1 MYEKCSE
8 QFKRANDN
16 IMYYYAVNTMA
27 LQLAEQKKH
36 DETFALL
43 NKIENECADS
53 NVIAKM
59 WETKVFLYYNLQQ
72 YDSAIYS
79 VNQLQAYGNCDA
91 TGFVK
96 KAQAFWFVQQYDSA
110 LYYAKHVMTLP
121 DASPQD
127 RYNMLYILAYNDS
140 TVNTDKIREI
150 TEERADINIDVI
162 TPLLQQLT
170 LAADILKQDV
180 ERGPH
185 YMYPLFLLF
194 TVCLT
199 GCLLWYVRRR
209 HKQLKVETA
218 VEQKKTAL
226 LQKKQRLI
234 IQENSKIAEETI
246 SLRQQQEALF
256 DMRIKKLEGNCHTL
270 SLSHNMLND
279 LHWKNSEELYETVNT
294 LFCQLA
300 NKLKAIGSL
309 NEKEIRL
316 CILVLIG
323 NMKDKEIADILC
335 YSDKTIRGTKRKVA
349 IKLGTTSAGLR
360 NFLLNKAA
368 E

>member
-1 MYEKCSE
+1 MANEDSTISLDTR
-8 QFKRANDN
+8 QQIHADRADIHKQIEIRQGNLSH
-16 IMYYYAVNTMA
+16 AV
-27 LQLAEQKKH
+27 
-36 DETFALL
+36 ALL
-43 NKIENECADS
+43 
-53 NVIAKM
+53 
-59 WETKVFLYYNLQQ
+59 QQ
-72 YDSAIYS
+72 EQDDKPHYIR
-79 VNQLQAYGNCDA
+79 LIL
-91 TGFVK
+91 FVT
-96 KAQAFWFVQQYDSA
+96 A
-110 LYYAKHVMTLP
+110 LLLLSSLSYYAK
-121 DASPQD
+121 
-127 RYNMLYILAYNDS
+127 
-140 TVNTDKIREI
+140 IRIRNYKRQVFEDI
-150 TEERADINIDVI
+150 AIEERRMRDDIKEKEDK
-162 TPLLQQLT
+162 LLSQT
-170 LAADILKQDV
+170 KQ
-180 ERGPH
+180 E
-185 YMYPLFLLF
+185 
-194 TVCLT
+194 
-199 GCLLWYVRRR
+199 
-209 HKQLKVETA
+209 KQRQET
-218 VEQKKTAL
+218 
-226 LQKKQRLI
+226 LQKQQAMLM
-234 IQENSKIAEETI
+234 QENSKIAEETI